1 MNFIANDF
9 KSLNMGAMTS
19 ASDDAA
25 SSENIID
32 LSIGDH
38 NIMTDKRIMEA
49 AFTNKYIKHTMYT
62 HPLGDEIFRKEII
75 DFFKNKYNST
85 ISKDEIMA
93 TVGAGH
99 GLYLALKSII
109 NQGDEVILIA
119 PYYPA
124 YIDQLNLV
132 KVKVVEVNTNVEDG
146 YIPNI
151 EDIKSKITKNTKA
164 IIINSPCN
172 PTGAI
177 YPKSILKELYKLS
190 IDYNFMILSDEIYT
204 TFVYG
209 KEKFVSMLEVDKNL
223 TNIAIF
229 KTMSKDY
236 AMTGWRI
243 GYIIANEKIINVCR
257 VINDGITYSAPTI
270 CQNGAIEALKLS
282 DEIGENLK
290 NIYSERINYV
300 YKRLSKIDKLEI
312 SKPKG
317 SIYLF
322 IDVSK
327 MNLDGSQFTQRLLK
341 EKILVLPGKIFGI
354 EYKNY
359 VRLTCNKSL
368 EILENAV
375 DIIEKVCS

>member
-1 MNFIANDF
+1 MVNA
-9 KSLNMGAMTS
+9 K
-19 ASDDAA
+19 
-25 SSENIID
+25 
-32 LSIGDH
+32 
-38 NIMTDKRIMEA
+38 
-49 AFTNKYIKHTMYT
+49 
-62 HPLGDEIFRKEII
+62 
-75 DFFKNKYNST
+75 
-85 ISKDEIMA
+85 
-93 TVGAGH
+93 
-99 GLYLALKSII
+99 
-109 NQGDEVILIA
+109 VI
-119 PYYPA
+119 
-124 YIDQLNLV
+124 
-132 KVKVVEVNTNVEDG
+132 EVNTKSEDK

-151 EDIKSKITKNTKA
+151 KDIKSKITKNTKL

-177 YPKSILKELYKLS
+177 YPKRILKELYKLS
-190 IDYNFMILSDEIYT
+190 IDYNFMILSDEVYT

-209 KEKFVSMLEVDKNL
+209 KEKFVSMLEVDTNL
-223 TNIAIF
+223 TNTAIF
-229 KTMSKDY
+229 NTMSKDY
-236 AMTGWRI
+236 AMTDWRI
-243 GYIIANEKIINVCR
+243 GYIIANEKIINICR

-290 NIYSERINYV
+290 NIYREMIDYV
-300 YKRLSKIDKLEI
+300 YKRLSKINKLEI

-327 MNLDGSQFTQRLLK
+327 MNLDGSQFTQILLQ
-341 EKILVLPGKIFGI
+341 EKVLVLPGNIFGI

-359 VRLTCNKSL
+359 IRLTCNKSL